1 MNAEL
6 RTKLVE
12 DLLSVDDTM
21 SMAHSLELRVPLL
34 DNRIV
39 DLMAIVPWQMKYQS
53 GTHGKLLLRKA
64 VRGILPEE
72 SLRKP
77 KWGFSVNV
85 QAWFRGEVGELVR
98 QILPESEVIQKY
110 FRADRVRKLI
120 VSTTNSDRERRQQV
134 LLWQLLGFHLWH
146 RIFIDSDRV
155 GAANRWGRGVGGLTV
170 ELPGGAS
177 SQKRCRTHQANTRL
191 PAQPD
196 PATRRNGDC

>member
-1 MNAEL
+1 TKNPLSSVLKIPGSMFQDIPQNMKAKNRLRVMKSLGDNASEYLILAGVLPVEDMKKQFAPFFEGCNFIQGLMNAEL

-12 DLLSVDDTM
+12 DLLSVDDTI

-39 DLMAIVPWQMKYQS
+39 DLMATVPWQMKYQS

-64 VRGILPEE
+64 IRGILPEE

-110 FRADRVRKLI
+110 FQADRVRKLI
-120 VSTTNSDRERRQQV
+120 ASTTNSDRER
-134 LLWQLLGFHLWH
+134 
-146 RIFIDSDRV
+146 
-155 GAANRWGRGVGGLTV
+155 
-170 ELPGGAS
+170 
-177 SQKRCRTHQANTRL
+177 
-191 PAQPD
+191 
-196 PATRRNGDC
+196 